1 MARKKTKFYVAIAVI
16 IGVMG
21 ALIYFTTTS
30 SAVYYMKPSELISKV
45 ESDKAIHEDRVRIGG
60 LVVDEELKGDNVGRN
75 WVFHLTDERG
85 DTKNKLVM
93 VGLDKTKKS
102 ETVKVKYDGIAPDTF
117 KAGGMAIV
125 EGKYN
130 KDGEFIAD
138 QLIAKCPSKYEDVKR
153 PDQIE
158 KDI

>member
-45 ESDKAIHEDRVRIGG
+45 KKDKAIHEDRVRIGG
-60 LVVDEELKGDNVGRN
+60 LVVDEEFDGDNVGRK
-75 WVFHLTDERG
+75 WIFHLTDERG
-85 DTKNKLVM
+85 DVKNKLVM
-93 VGLDKTKKS
+93 ISIDKAKKD
-102 ETVKVKYDGIAPDTF
+102 ETIEVKYDGIVPDTF

-130 KDGEFIAD
+130 EDGEFIAD
-138 QLIAKCPSKYEDVKR
+138 QLIAKCPSKYVDVKR
-153 PDQIE
+153 PDQVE
-158 KDI
+158 EDI